1 MTKKEIN
8 KMKKVFCFHHYSP
21 RTRFVSLSADCSD
34 KHLEP
39 IWFCEKCGKVIPRKP
54 SDYAR
59 TDKPGS
65 RKAWIKVSFKPER
78 IGIEILSVVSL
89 IAAVVLAYQ
98 SHSLILVT
106 FTDCL
111 IYALMLAFMVG
122 FVILSYWLDK
132 TNYKEC
138 LEEMVKLGYYTKGET
153 K

>member
-1 MTKKEIN
+1 MSKI
-8 KMKKVFCFHHYSP
+8 FCFHHYSP

-65 RKAWIKVSFKPER
+65 RKAWIKVASKP
-78 IGIEILSVVSL
+78 IHILMEMYSVLWL
-89 IAAVVLAYQ
+89 IAAVMLAYQ
-98 SHSLILVT
+98 SSKLTVVKFIDYVIWFLTIL
-106 FTDCL
+106 
-111 IYALMLAFMVG
+111 FMGG
-122 FVILSYWLDK
+122 FIIVSYWLDK
-132 TNYKEC
+132 TNYKDC

>member
-1 MTKKEIN
+1 MSKI
-8 KMKKVFCFHHYSP
+8 FCFHHYSP

-39 IWFCEKCGKVIPRKP
+39 IWFCEKCGRIQPRKLG
-54 SDYAR
+54 DYAR